1 MIIKDGLGDT
11 TSFIDQFQFADG
23 TILTPSQLKERGWT
37 VYGSAGN
44 DYLYGGGQML
54 GYDGDDK
61 INGGNGNDRIDGGK
75 GNDTLYGAAGD
86 DTFVFGRGS
95 GVDTISGTLTT
106 STVEFGEGIAADD
119 LELVKDGNNFRINI
133 QGTSDSL
140 VIRDWFSSE
149 AAKVGQFTFS
159 DNTMLTAAHMEAK
172 GYSIADDGMTYY
184 GTSSDDLMSG
194 GGGHDTL
201 FGYEGND
208 TLSGNAGDDALSG
221 GSGSDV
227 LEGGAGF
234 DTLQGD
240 GGNDTYKFGRGG
252 GMDTIN
258 NNAADYTTTTD
269 AVEFGEGITSAD
281 LDLAKEGYDL
291 RINIAGSTDSLIIR
305 NWFSGDSCKVDQF
318 RFADGTVLTAAQMES
333 MAGKVHGTTGGD
345 SLNGT
350 SANNTMY
357 GYGGDDNL
365 SAGAGDDILDGG
377 KGNDT
382 LTGDAGNDT
391 YKFGRGSGVDR
402 VSNWAS
408 DYASTTDTV
417 EFGAGITVN
426 DLELVIDSAVGYNNL
441 RINIKGSSDSL
452 MIDNWFNGDAY
463 KVDRFLFA
471 DGTELTAAQLEA
483 KGCKVYGPYHNGSRG
498 NDRMYG
504 YLGDD
509 TYKFGRGSGVDTI
522 VNYARDYATTTDTVE
537 FGAGITAADLKLV
550 KYRDDLRINITGATD
565 SLIMNNWFK
574 GDAYKVDR
582 FKFANGTV
590 MTAAQLEAM
599 GYETSSTI
607 HGTPND
613 DYLTG
618 SELDD
623 QIIGYEGND
632 TMIGGAGDD
641 SYIFN
646 PGDGIDTIVDLASA
660 NEGNTVVFGQ
670 GITPNDLRLE
680 IGSLIIRI
688 GSNGDGVRFD
698 NFDPDDAY
706 GMHAVDRYEFADGT
720 ALSYSELIGRGFDI
734 TGTPENDQIRGT
746 NVVDRITALQGN
758 DAISSGAGDD
768 IIFAG
773 DGNDILDGGKGAD
786 AMRAAPGMIPTS
798 LTMRVMW

>member
-1 MIIKDGLGDT
+1 
-11 TSFIDQFQFADG
+11 
-23 TILTPSQLKERGWT
+23 
-37 VYGSAGN
+37 
-44 DYLYGGGQML
+44 
-54 GYDGDDK
+54 
-61 INGGNGNDRIDGGK
+61 
-75 GNDTLYGAAGD
+75 
-86 DTFVFGRGS
+86 
-95 GVDTISGTLTT
+95 
-106 STVEFGEGIAADD
+106 
-119 LELVKDGNNFRINI
+119 
-133 QGTSDSL
+133 
-140 VIRDWFSSE
+140 
-149 AAKVGQFTFS
+149 
-159 DNTMLTAAHMEAK
+159 
-172 GYSIADDGMTYY
+172 
-184 GTSSDDLMSG
+184 
-194 GGGHDTL
+194 
-201 FGYEGND
+201 
-208 TLSGNAGDDALSG
+208 
-221 GSGSDV
+221 
-227 LEGGAGF
+227 
-234 DTLQGD
+234 
-240 GGNDTYKFGRGG
+240 
-252 GMDTIN
+252 
-258 NNAADYTTTTD
+258 
-269 AVEFGEGITSAD
+269 
-281 LDLAKEGYDL
+281 
-291 RINIAGSTDSLIIR
+291 
-305 NWFSGDSCKVDQF
+305 
-318 RFADGTVLTAAQMES
+318 
-333 MAGKVHGTTGGD
+333 
-345 SLNGT
+345 
-350 SANNTMY
+350 MY

-599 GYETSSTI
+599 GYETSNTI

-680 IGSLIIRI
+680 VGSLIIRI
-688 GSNGDGVRFD
+688 GNNGDGVRFD

-720 ALSYSELIGRGFDI
+720 VLSYSELIGRGFDI
-734 TGTPENDQIRGT
+734 AGTPENDQIRGT
-746 NVVDRITALQGN
+746 NVVDRITALEGN

-773 DGNDILDGGKGAD
+773 DGNDMLDGGRGAD
-786 AMRAAPGMIPTS
+786 AMTGGTGDDTYIVDDAGDVVIESADEGTDTVQSSISYVLGVNIENLTLTGNDPIDGTGNERDNILAGNDAANTLTGGTGNDTLDGGEGDDRYIYNVGDGLDRLTDSSGMDTIALGQGIDRDHTIVHLDDSTARVRFLDAEYNETSYGIDITLSPDGSIPVETIS
-798 LTMRVMW
+798 LCRRYRYSYVRPYYWGKDHIRHERK